1 MTDEKIKV
9 LIVDDTAETR
19 ENIRKLL
26 QFEKDVEVVATA
38 RTGRDAISL
47 SSELNPH
54 VILMDI
60 NMPDMDGIAATE
72 LIRQKSPWAQ
82 IVILSVQGDPNYMRR
97 AMQAGAKDFL
107 TKPPTIDELI
117 SAIRK
122 AGAVAQKERDKAEA
136 MIAPVSTDGTG
147 ARGGF
152 PGGVDGNVIVVYSP
166 KGGTGKS
173 VIASNL
179 AVALQ
184 RGNRQV
190 VIVDGNLQ
198 FGNVSVFFNEQGK
211 NHIGDLTPRIEEL
224 DQEVVEEVLITHKD
238 SGVKI
243 LAAPPRPEFAEEVTG
258 DQFHRLLT
266 YLKRHYNYVVVDT
279 TSALTEFTLAAIDSA
294 DFVVLVSTQ
303 DIPAIANAK
312 LFLDLTKALDLP
324 PDNLLFVV
332 NRYDKRI
339 NITPERIA
347 ESFGKPVEAIIPLD
361 SRTVIPAV
369 NRGIPF
375 MVDSK
380 IITQPIGRAVRTLAE
395 KIFEKTT

>member
-1 MTDEKIKV
+1 LDQT
-9 LIVDDTAETR
+9 
-19 ENIRKLL
+19 
-26 QFEKDVEVVATA
+26 DVEVVGTA
-38 RTGRDAISL
+38 RTGREAISMAGDV
-47 SSELNPH
+47 EPH

-60 NMPDMDGIAATE
+60 NMPDMDGISATE
-72 LIRQKSPWAQ
+72 LIRRDLPWAQ

-122 AGAVAQKERDKAEA
+122 AGEVAFMEREKSDA
-136 MIAPVSTDGTG
+136 MNVAPVASN
-147 ARGGF
+147 GG
-152 PGGVDGNVIVVYSP
+152 PGFGGGIGREEGRIIVVYSP

-173 VIASNL
+173 VIATNL

-184 RGNRQV
+184 RDDNQV

-211 NHIGDLTPRIEEL
+211 NHIGDLTPRIDEL
-224 DQEVVEEVLITHKD
+224 DKDVVEEVLITHRE

-243 LAAPPRPEFAEEVTG
+243 LAAPPRPEFAEDISGE
-258 DQFHRLLT
+258 QFQALLNYLRLL
-266 YLKRHYNYVVVDT
+266 YPYIVIDT

-294 DFVVLVSTQ
+294 DYVILISTQ
-303 DIPAIANAK
+303 DIPSIANSK
-312 LFLDLTKALDLP
+312 LFLDLASALDLSS
-324 PDNLLFVV
+324 DNLMFVM

-339 NITPERIA
+339 NISPERVA
-347 ESFGKPVEAIIPLD
+347 ESFNKSVETVIPLD
-361 SRTVIPAV
+361 SRSVIPAV
-369 NRGIPF
+369 NRGVPF

-380 IITQPIGRAVRTLAE
+380 ISSQPIGKAIRKLAD
-395 KIFEKTT
+395 KIYEKTAL